1 MNKVDLGKM
10 VGGALQEKFQHSFK
24 RVMENLQDVNTPYK
38 DKREIIIKMSFV
50 QNEQRDDVAT
60 EISVTEKLASQA
72 KLATKF
78 AVDKDLQ
85 TGEVFAEEYGK
96 SQLRGQMQMDTAPQ
110 VDWET
115 GEVLED
121 DTVVDFR
128 KVK

>member
-10 VGGALQEKFQHSFK
+10 VGGALQEKFQNSFR

-38 DKREIIIKMSFV
+38 DKREIIIKMTFV
-50 QNEQRDDVAT
+50 QNEQRDTVAT
-60 EISVTEKLASQA
+60 DISVTEKLASQA
-72 KLATKF
+72 KLITNF
-78 AVDKDLQ
+78 AVGKDLR
-85 TGEVFAEEYGK
+85 TGEAFAEEYGK

-110 VDWET
+110 VDIDT

-121 DTVVDFR
+121 ETVVDFR

>member
-10 VGGALQEKFQHSFK
+10 VGGALQEKFQNSFR

-38 DKREIIIKMSFV
+38 DKREIIIKMTFV
-50 QNEQRDDVAT
+50 QNEQRDAVAT
-60 EISVTEKLASQA
+60 DISVTEKLASQA
-72 KLATKF
+72 KLTTNF
-78 AVDKDLQ
+78 AVDKNLR
-85 TGEVFAEEYGK
+85 TGEVVAEEYGK
-96 SQLRGQMQMDTAPQ
+96 SQLRGQMQMDTAPR
-110 VDWET
+110 VDLDT

>member
-10 VGGALQEKFQHSFK
+10 VGGALQEKFQNSFR

-38 DKREIIIKMSFV
+38 DKREIIIKMTFV
-50 QNEQRDDVAT
+50 QNEQRDTVAT
-60 EISVTEKLASQA
+60 DISVTEKLASQA
-72 KLATKF
+72 KLITNF
-78 AVDKDLQ
+78 AVGKDLR
-85 TGEVFAEEYGK
+85 TGEAFAEEYGK

-110 VDWET
+110 VDLDT

-121 DTVVDFR
+121 ETVVDFR

>member
-10 VGGALQEKFQHSFK
+10 VGGALQEKFQNSFR

-38 DKREIIIKMSFV
+38 DKREIIIKMTFV
-50 QNEQRDDVAT
+50 QNEQRDAVAT
-60 EISVTEKLASQA
+60 DISVTEKLASQA
-72 KLATKF
+72 KLITNF
-78 AVDKDLQ
+78 AVGKDLR
-85 TGEVFAEEYGK
+85 TGEAFAEEYGK

-110 VDWET
+110 VDIDT

-121 DTVVDFR
+121 ETVVDFR